1 MSAASSSPTSSTASK
16 LISSSKKS
24 SEEKPISIKFSIEET
39 KANLRSKVGQ
49 SLLNL
54 IDLTKSTVRTSES
67 NELFRQCFKQFVA
80 NEQTIESSVDKFK
93 KIEIISTQLNYQI
106 EAISNDCAQL
116 KEVSNQIASI
126 QQQHHKV
133 NNIWWL
139 IFWTLSEFRKRI
151 LFHKLKFKKY
161 FDY

>member
-16 LISSSKKS
+16 LISSKKS

-133 NNIWWL
+133 NNIW
-139 IFWTLSEFRKRI
+139 
-151 LFHKLKFKKY
+151 
-161 FDY
+161 